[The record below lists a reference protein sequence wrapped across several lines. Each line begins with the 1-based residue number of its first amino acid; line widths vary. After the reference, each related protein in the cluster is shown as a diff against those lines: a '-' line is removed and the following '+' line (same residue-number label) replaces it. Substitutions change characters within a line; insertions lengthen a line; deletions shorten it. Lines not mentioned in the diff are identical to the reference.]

1 MRALV
6 QRVNCAQVFID
17 DDTDKTL
24 AGIISGE
31 PNRAIEKGVV
41 VLLGVGHNDC
51 EEDAR
56 RLWRK
61 ISSLRI
67 FEDDAHKTNLSLA
80 EVNAQALIVSQFTL
94 FADVSH
100 GRRPSF
106 TRSASQEQALSLYRF
121 FCKQVIDT
129 LPSAAF
135 GEFGAAMRIAL
146 ENEGPFTIWIDT
158 DEL

>member
-1 MRALV
+1 MRALI

-31 PNRAIEKGVV
+31 PNRAIEKGIV
-41 VLLGVGHNDC
+41 VLLGVGHNDR
-51 EEDAR
+51 EEDAH

-106 TRSASQEQALSLYRF
+106 ARSASQEQALSLYRF

-135 GEFGAAMRIAL
+135 GEFGADMRIAL
-146 ENEGPFTIWIDT
+146 ENDGPFTIWIDT